1 MKTENSICKSESCI
15 LIERPA
21 SGDAEFNGHWLLSA
35 AKADE
40 LLQQAKRDDSQFCKA
55 ITDLEESEFMDF
67 GLSAEWFLSQ
77 MAANKGF
84 QTFVIEACSANAFVI
99 MAETGFFA
107 LTGDHY
113 QMTLPSNLDMGRVKQ
128 ADLKLAETEDEDC
141 LYPELLLVAMPY
153 SQATKYQRL
162 LRAKISGLFIGG
174 HFYSLTKR

>member
-1 MKTENSICKSESCI
+1 MGAVTRLRKSPRRAPNLFSTVSAELRGRDDERGRSREKVMGLYACPRSEKRKKNS
-15 LIERPA
+15 
-21 SGDAEFNGHWLLSA
+21 
-35 AKADE
+35 KADE

-77 MAANKGF
+77 LAANKGF

-128 ADLKLAETEDEDC
+128 AYLKLAETEDEEC
-141 LYPELLLVAMPY
+141 LCNPEWLLVAMPY
-153 SQATKYQRL
+153 SQTIQ
-162 LRAKISGLFIGG
+162 
-174 HFYSLTKR
+174 

>member
-1 MKTENSICKSESCI
+1 MKIEKSICKSESCI
-15 LIERPA
+15 LIEGPA
-21 SGDAEFNGHWLLSA
+21 SGDAEFNGHWLLST

-77 MAANKGF
+77 LAANKGF

-128 ADLKLAETEDEDC
+128 ACYAVFTSD
-141 LYPELLLVAMPY
+141 
-153 SQATKYQRL
+153 
-162 LRAKISGLFIGG
+162 KISAFAARQDQRIIHRRALLFLDEEMTIAEWVQ
-174 HFYSLTKR
+174 